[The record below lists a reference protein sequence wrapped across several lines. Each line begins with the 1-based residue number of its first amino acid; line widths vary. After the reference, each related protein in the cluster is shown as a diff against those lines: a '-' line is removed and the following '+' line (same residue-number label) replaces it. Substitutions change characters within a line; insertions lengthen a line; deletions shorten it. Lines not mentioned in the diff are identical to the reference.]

1 MLISYSEFQKLF
13 SMCDLNVITGQYDK
27 FAKYATLLVEWNEKI
42 NLTAITAPEEIAQKH
57 FLDSVLPFYLSKNL
71 KELIRTEDIRLIDVG
86 TGAGFP
92 SCPLKIMQ
100 DNIKITLLDSLN
112 KRINFLKEVSDNLGL
127 AANCIHSRAEDGAK
141 KGSTLR
147 ESFDIATARA
157 VANLPVLCEYCIPY
171 VKVGG
176 VFCALKGSDC
186 KEELENAKKI
196 IETLGGEV
204 IENTEYTLPNGDKR
218 TLIVI
223 KKVRETPLKY
233 PRPKAKMKY

>member
-1 MLISYSEFQKLF
+1 MLISYNEFQKLF
-13 SMCDLNVITGQYDK
+13 SMCDITVITEQYDK
-27 FAKYATLLVEWNEKI
+27 FAKYASLLVEWNEKI
-42 NLTAITAPEEIAQKH
+42 NLTAITAPDEIAQKH
-57 FLDSVLPFYLSKNL
+57 FLDSVLPFYMSKNL
-71 KELIRTEDIRLIDVG
+71 NSLIRTEDITLIDVG

-92 SCPLKIMQ
+92 SCPLRIMQ

-112 KRINFLKEVSDNLGL
+112 KRINFLKEVSGSLGL
-127 AANCIHSRAEDGAK
+127 AATCIHSRAEDGAK

-157 VANLPVLCEYCIPY
+157 VANLPVLCEFCLPY

-186 KEELENAKKI
+186 KEELESAQKI
-196 IETLGGEV
+196 IEILGGEV
-204 IENTEYTLPNGDKR
+204 AENTEYTLPNGDKR

-223 KKVRETPLKY
+223 KKVKSTPPKY